1 MCTEKEWKQEVE
13 QRGVGDLSDPR
24 NHGWAIRA
32 NGEQGQSSLTERTY
46 VEDQHRCAGQ
56 KTLTPT

>member
-24 NHGWAIRA
+24 NHGWAFRA
-32 NGEQGQSSLTERTY
+32 NGEEG
-46 VEDQHRCAGQ
+46 
-56 KTLTPT
+56 